1 MKRQISIILGIISLL
16 LTSCGEDRSG
26 EFYALIED
34 RIWIEETMSEHYLW
48 YQDMPQIENENEY
61 FQTPENFF
69 KKLLSK
75 EAINGQSD
83 KYSYM
88 EKTNSA
94 ETRSIMLDRSST
106 YGIEFILTTDP
117 TGTTN
122 HTYARVLY
130 TLPGSPAE
138 TAGIQRGDWISAIND
153 QRITNDNYT
162 LLMKGGSLSLT
173 VNYMA
178 ENEKTWQKTET
189 VSLPSSINMEINPFF
204 VDTLYNIDEKKI
216 AYLMYND
223 FSTGPNNEASE
234 NVYLEQMKQIFK
246 RFKTQSPNALIL
258 DLRYNSGG
266 YLQCVQMLGSL
277 IAPTSALGKNFLT
290 LTFNDKTIPQTIHY
304 ALDSQ
309 YADANLNLDKVYIL
323 TSHLTASASEALING
338 LVPYM
343 GSENVVLIGTKTEGK
358 NIAMEAYSN
367 DTYGLTL
374 WPAVAYVS
382 NADGESNYSQGFT
395 PQYNLNEF
403 NINPWYPLGDTRE
416 FLLKNTL
423 SLITQGVLPYNV
435 KAYELDT
442 EMLTSSIIPKNIP
455 IH

>member
-1 MKRQISIILGIISLL
+1 MKRQISIILGIMSLL

-48 YQDMPQIENENEY
+48 YQDMPKIENENDY
-61 FQTPENFF
+61 FQTLENFF

-88 EKTNSA
+88 EKTNSS
-94 ETRSIMLDRSST
+94 ETRSIMLDRKST
-106 YGIEFILTTDP
+106 YGMEFILTTDP

-173 VNYMA
+173 VNHMA
-178 ENEKTWQKTET
+178 ENEKAWQKTET
-189 VSLPSSINMEINPFF
+189 FSLPSSINMEINPFLI
-204 VDTLYNIDEKKI
+204 DTLYNIDEKKI

-258 DLRYNSGG
+258 DLRYNNGG
-266 YLQCVQMLGSL
+266 YLQCAQALGSF
-277 IAPTSALGKNFLT
+277 IAPTSALGENFLT
-290 LTFNDKTIPQTIHY
+290 LTFNDKTIPQAIHY
-304 ALDSQ
+304 TLDAQ

-323 TSHLTASASEALING
+323 TSDLTASASEALING
-338 LVPYM
+338 LIPYM

-358 NIAMEAYSN
+358 NIAMKAYSN

-423 SLITQGVLPYNV
+423 SLITQEVIPYNV
-435 KAYELDT
+435 KAHELDIQ
-442 EMLTSSIIPKNIP
+442 MLTSSIVPKNIP
-455 IH
+455 IN

>member
-1 MKRQISIILGIISLL
+1 MKRQISIILGIMSLL

-34 RIWIEETMSEHYLW
+34 RIWIEETMSAHYLW
-48 YQDMPQIENENEY
+48 YQDMPKIENENEY

-83 KYSYM
+83 KYSYI

-178 ENEKTWQKTET
+178 ENEKAWQKTET

-266 YLQCVQMLGSL
+266 YLQCVQVLGSL

-403 NINPWYPLGDTRE
+403 NINPWYPLGDIRE

>member
-1 MKRQISIILGIISLL
+1 MKRQISIILGIMSLL

-48 YQDMPQIENENEY
+48 YQDMPKIENENDY

-88 EKTNSA
+88 EKTNSS
-94 ETRSIMLDRSST
+94 ETRSIMLDRKST
-106 YGIEFILTTDP
+106 YGMEFILTTDP

-173 VNYMA
+173 VNHMA
-178 ENEKTWQKTET
+178 ENEKAWQKTET
-189 VSLPSSINMEINPFF
+189 VSLPSSINMEINPFLI
-204 VDTLYNIDEKKI
+204 DTLYNIDEKRI

-258 DLRYNSGG
+258 DLRYNNGG
-266 YLQCVQMLGSL
+266 YLQCAQALGSF
-277 IAPTSALGKNFLT
+277 IAPTSALGENFLT
-290 LTFNDKTIPQTIHY
+290 LTFNDKTIPQAIHY
-304 ALDSQ
+304 TLDAQ

-323 TSHLTASASEALING
+323 TSNLTASASEALING
-338 LVPYM
+338 LIPYM

-358 NIAMEAYSN
+358 NIAMKAYSN

-416 FLLKNTL
+416 YLLKNAL
-423 SLITQGVLPYNV
+423 SLITQEVIPYNV
-435 KAYELDT
+435 KAHELDIQ
-442 EMLTSSIIPKNIP
+442 MLTSSIVPKNIP
-455 IH
+455 IN

>member
-1 MKRQISIILGIISLL
+1 MKRQISIILGIMSLL

-48 YQDMPQIENENEY
+48 YQDMPKIENENDY

-88 EKTNSA
+88 EKTNSS
-94 ETRSIMLDRSST
+94 ETRSIMLDRKST
-106 YGIEFILTTDP
+106 YGMEFILTTDP

-173 VNYMA
+173 VNHMA
-178 ENEKTWQKTET
+178 ENEKAWQKTET
-189 VSLPSSINMEINPFF
+189 VSLPSSINMEINPFLI
-204 VDTLYNIDEKKI
+204 DTLYNIDEKKI

-258 DLRYNSGG
+258 DLRYNNGG
-266 YLQCVQMLGSL
+266 YLQCAQALGSL
-277 IAPTSALGKNFLT
+277 IAPTSALGENFLT
-290 LTFNDKTIPQTIHY
+290 LTFNDKTIPQAIHY
-304 ALDSQ
+304 TLDAQ

-323 TSHLTASASEALING
+323 TSDLTASASEALING
-338 LVPYM
+338 LIPYM

-358 NIAMEAYSN
+358 NIAMKAYSN

-416 FLLKNTL
+416 FLLKNAL
-423 SLITQGVLPYNV
+423 SLITQEVIPYNV
-435 KAYELDT
+435 KAHELDIQ
-442 EMLTSSIIPKNIP
+442 MLTSSIVPKNIP
-455 IH
+455 IN

>member
-48 YQDMPQIENENEY
+48 YQDIPQIENENEY

-106 YGIEFILTTDP
+106 YGMEFILTTDP

-266 YLQCVQMLGSL
+266 YLQCVQVLGSL

-395 PQYNLNEF
+395 PLYNLNEF